1 MILINLAGFILI
13 GLIVWWFWLYKPVAS
28 LASAKTTIKVADGVY
43 TPAHI
48 KIAAGKATTLN
59 FLREDKAPCSEMLL
73 IPELGI
79 SVTLPI
85 NKITTID
92 IPASPA
98 GSYAFHC
105 QMQMYRGDI
114 TVE

>member
-1 MILINLAGFILI
+1 MILINIAGLVLI
-13 GLIVWWFWLYKPVAS
+13 GLIIWWFWLYKPVAS
-28 LASAKTTIKVADGVY
+28 VASEKQTIKVADGVY

-48 KIAAGKATTLN
+48 KIPAGKPVTLN

-73 IPELGI
+73 VPDLAI
-79 SVTLPI
+79 SESLPI
-85 NKITTID
+85 NKVKAIH

-98 GSYAFHC
+98 GNYAFHC